1 MAMADALNLDH
12 FLPYQLSIT
21 SNAVSDLIAGEYQ
34 VRFGLRIPEWRL
46 MAVLGQ
52 GTPLSQRELVQ
63 ATLMDKVTVSRAT
76 AALVDRQLLVRE
88 PSDRDGRSHSLRLS
102 AAGQSLFE
110 EIAPAAL
117 AMEQALIADLS
128 DAEQSQI
135 ADMLARLRAAA
146 ARLRRTG

>member
-1 MAMADALNLDH
+1 MADALNLDH